1 MILRKRTLIA
11 TTLALLLVV
20 SGCASAGDQ
29 AAQKSAENTSISS
42 PPSIAPPITDLSP
55 ESLARG
61 VTVDNVMRHLK
72 ALQQVADDHHGNRA
86 AGTPGYDA
94 SVDYVA
100 DMLRRA
106 GFTVSTPTFEYT
118 RFESGPVDLKADG
131 IAIDAT
137 VLQYTTGTGDHPVT
151 GNPVTVGGF
160 GCVASDYPAA
170 TRGAIAVVTRGTCQF
185 VDKARLAEAAGA
197 RGVIVVN
204 NVPGK
209 LAGATLGDE
218 EPPVPTIP
226 VVGVAAGAGDQVR
239 AARSIS
245 LSVTAGNKKIVSRN
259 VIAQTTTG
267 SADDV
272 VLAGAHL
279 DSVPAGPGIND
290 NGTGTAALLETALRL
305 GSAPRVARAV
315 RFAFWGAEEEG
326 LIGSTRYVESLD
338 VPQRQALALYLNFDM
353 LGSPNFGYFVYDGDD
368 SARDGAGPGPD
379 GSAGIERVLNRF
391 YATFPA
397 QPITTQPG
405 DFDGRSDYGPF
416 IAIGVPAGGVDTGA
430 EQKKTPEQV
439 RLWGGT
445 AGQPFDPNYH
455 SPRDT
460 IDNVN
465 NGALAVNASAVAYGV
480 ATYALAVAGPDAVP
494 GPRVRQRTQP

>member
-1 MILRKRTLIA
+1 
-11 TTLALLLVV
+11 
-20 SGCASAGDQ
+20 
-29 AAQKSAENTSISS
+29 
-42 PPSIAPPITDLSP
+42 
-55 ESLARG
+55 
-61 VTVDNVMRHLK
+61 
-72 ALQQVADDHHGNRA
+72 
-86 AGTPGYDA
+86 
-94 SVDYVA
+94 
-100 DMLRRA
+100 
-106 GFTVSTPTFEYT
+106 
-118 RFESGPVDLKADG
+118 
-131 IAIDAT
+131 
-137 VLQYTTGTGDHPVT
+137 
-151 GNPVTVGGF
+151 
-160 GCVASDYPAA
+160 
-170 TRGAIAVVTRGTCQF
+170 
-185 VDKARLAEAAGA
+185 
-197 RGVIVVN
+197 
-204 NVPGK
+204 
-209 LAGATLGDE
+209 
-218 EPPVPTIP
+218 
-226 VVGVAAGAGDQVR
+226 
-239 AARSIS
+239 
-245 LSVTAGNKKIVSRN
+245 
-259 VIAQTTTG
+259 
-267 SADDV
+267 

-416 IAIGVPAGGVDTGA
+416 LAIGVPAGGVDTGA

-465 NGALAVNASAVAYGV
+465 NGALAVNASEWPTVSRPMRWRSPDPTRYPAHECVSALNPDGSPSGLHTTHPPVVAERDRVSAHHAVHVETRG
-480 ATYALAVAGPDAVP
+480 
-494 GPRVRQRTQP
+494 